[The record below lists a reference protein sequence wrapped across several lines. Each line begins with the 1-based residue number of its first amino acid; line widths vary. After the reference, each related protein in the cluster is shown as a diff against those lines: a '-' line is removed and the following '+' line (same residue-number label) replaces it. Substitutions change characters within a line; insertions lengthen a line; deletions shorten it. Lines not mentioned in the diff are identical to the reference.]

1 MARAGQEMSVR
12 RTKGKREHQG
22 GVKKGKEEEQGRKE
36 QGEGMISGERRDKAR
51 Q

>member
-1 MARAGQEMSVR
+1 MARAGQAMSVR

-22 GVKKGKEEEQGRKE
+22 VNKGEEEEQGRKE